1 MPQERHNPYP
11 RPSVNEIHGAPGERA
26 EKAARFIATREFHG
40 IPQRAFILGDNDHSP
55 VMRSLRTF
63 TPEVYRLLELVEGL
77 SLPPDE
83 ECMRQVHVV
92 RDMLDNPVILEMEAQ
107 DVEEGEDDA
116 S

>member
-11 RPSVNEIHGAPGERA
+11 HPSEDEIRQAPGEPA
-26 EKAARFIATREFHG
+26 EKAARFIVTRDFHG
-40 IPQRAFILGDNDHSP
+40 ISQRAFLLGENDHSP

-63 TPEVYRLLELVEGL
+63 TPEVYRLIELVEGL
-77 SLPPDE
+77 SLSPDD

-107 DVEEGEDDA
+107 DADEGEDDG